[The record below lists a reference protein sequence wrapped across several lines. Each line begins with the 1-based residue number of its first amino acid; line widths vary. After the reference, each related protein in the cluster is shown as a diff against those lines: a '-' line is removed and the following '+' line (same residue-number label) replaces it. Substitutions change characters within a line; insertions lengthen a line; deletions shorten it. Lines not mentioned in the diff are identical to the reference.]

1 MHRSFTAIIERCKS
15 TELYVGWIPGFPGAH
30 SQGATREEL
39 QRNLEE
45 VVALLFEEGEPRFE
59 SEFVGTLHF
68 EVR

>member
-1 MHRSFTAIIERCKS
+1 MRRSFTAIIERCKS

-45 VVALLFEEGEPRFE
+45 VVAMLFEEGEPRFE